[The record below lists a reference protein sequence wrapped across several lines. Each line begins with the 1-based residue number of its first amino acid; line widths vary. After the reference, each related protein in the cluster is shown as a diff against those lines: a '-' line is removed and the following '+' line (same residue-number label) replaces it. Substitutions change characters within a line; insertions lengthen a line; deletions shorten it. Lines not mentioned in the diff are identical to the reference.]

1 MAVYLLLLLAL
12 CCWGL
17 KFSSFHEDYLSIPA
31 TTAIKGVFT
40 FLILLS
46 HLRQYITLGP
56 GLSDRAFGFTLRY
69 LDQLIVV
76 PFLFYSGFGI
86 VESARNKEGYGKG
99 FFKKR
104 FLKTLLHFDL
114 AVLLF
119 LILQTILGTQ
129 FETRDYVWC
138 WIGWTSLGN
147 SNWFIFDILALYL
160 IAGVALIL
168 KERFKWSEY
177 FIGGAVTLGLLVLWL
192 LLYHFK
198 VPEHWW
204 YDTLAAFP
212 AGIWFSMIRHGQ
224 PKSPNPSRWY
234 FIVAFFVGL
243 LLWRQFVGIDIYG
256 CCSILFAWAIV
267 AASSFVKVD
276 NKALQWLGKHCFS
289 LYILQRLPMILFSRT
304 QLVEKPILFSA
315 AVIVAAIPL
324 AALFTAVTDQ
334 IDKRIFA

>member
-12 CCWGL
+12 CCWGM

-31 TTAIKGVFT
+31 TTAIKGVFA

-46 HLRQYITLGP
+46 HLRQYITLDP

-69 LDQLIVV
+69 LDQLMVV

-86 VESARNKEGYGKG
+86 AESARNKEGYVKG

-119 LILQTILGTQ
+119 LILQTVLGTQ
-129 FETRDYVWC
+129 FETRDYLWC
-138 WIGWTSLGN
+138 WIGWTSIGN

-160 IAGVALIL
+160 IAWAVLLL
-168 KERFKWSEY
+168 KEHFKWSKY
-177 FIGGAVTLGLLVLWL
+177 ILGGTVTLGVLVLWL

-198 VPEHWW
+198 APEHWW

-224 PKSPNPSRWY
+224 TEKPGLSRWF
-234 FIVAFFVGL
+234 FIAAILVGF
-243 LLWRQFVGIDIYG
+243 LLWRQFIGIDKYG
-256 CCSILFAWAIV
+256 CCTVLFALALM
-267 AASSFVKVD
+267 AATCFVKVD

-289 LYILQRLPMILFSRT
+289 LYILQRIPMIILSNT
-304 QLVEKPILFSA
+304 PLVEKPILFTA
-315 AVIVAAIPL
+315 AVIAVALPL
-324 AALFTAVTDQ
+324 AGLFTAVTDR